1 MFAFPDVVAA
11 LLVLLGAGSALY
23 FRPFAVLREPAL
35 RGPWLAALALVP
47 LVWAAPSVIAAG
59 ASLRL
64 SFACLLVLM
73 FGWPLAI
80 WTLVFIALFASLLVG
95 FDTASAFQ
103 TAAWNGVVP
112 ATFALA
118 IGIAVRRFLPPHV
131 FVFILGRG
139 FIATVLSIMAAGTL
153 GTLVR
158 PLPAGMTTPT
168 LLVGQWLIAW
178 GEAVLTGMGVA
189 IFVAFKPQWLLTWS
203 DKRYLRRPPDA

>member
-1 MFAFPDVVAA
+1 MFALPNVLAV
-11 LLVLLGAGSALY
+11 LLVLLAAGVAIF

-35 RGPWLAALALVP
+35 RGPWFAVLAIVP
-47 LVWAAPSVIAAG
+47 VVWAAPSVIAAG

-64 SFACLLVLM
+64 SFACLMVLM

-80 WTLVFIALFASLLVG
+80 WTLIFVALAASILTG
-95 FDTASAFQ
+95 FDTSMVFQ
-103 TAAWNGVVP
+103 TGAWNGVVP
-112 ATFALA
+112 ASFALA

-139 FIATVLSIMAAGTL
+139 FLTTALSIMAAGTL
-153 GTLVR
+153 AAIIR
-158 PLPAGMTTPT
+158 PLPAGMTLST

-203 DKRYLRRPPDA
+203 DKRYLKRPPGI